1 MPINT
6 GTQSKKVKLKSE
18 ALNNSPSE
26 QTKGIWTDYFLNGK
40 RPSEDF
46 FANKADPNMHEELSH
61 DPI

>member
-6 GTQSKKVKLKSE
+6 GTQSSEVKLKSD

-46 FANKADPNMHEELSH
+46 FANKTDPNMHKELSH
-61 DPI
+61 DSI